1 MRNKK
6 FGRVLVLEEIG
17 YNSLRHDTEWKCQC
31 DCGTIFIT
39 GGNGLRS
46 GKCTSCG
53 CYCKERIQETHKIDM
68 IGEKFGKLTV
78 LEEVPKQGRR
88 IRYKCRCECG
98 NITTVIGEDLR
109 SGHTKSCGCLKSKG
123 EDLISQLL
131 RNNNILFETEK
142 TFDNCRFPDTNYHAR
157 FDFWVNNSY
166 LIEFDG
172 VQHFNIPNKW
182 DSKETY
188 EIRKQRDDF
197 KTEWCKKNNIP
208 LIRIPY
214 TQLSYLTLQDLLLDS
229 SKFKET

>member
-1 MRNKK
+1 MCNKK
-6 FGRVLVLEEIG
+6 FGRVLVLEEVG

-53 CYCKERIQETHKIDM
+53 CYCKERIRETHKINM
-68 IGEKFGKLTV
+68 IGAKFGKLTV
-78 LEEVPKQGRR
+78 LEEAEKQGRK

-98 NITTVIGEDLR
+98 NITTVI
-109 SGHTKSCGCLKSKG
+109 G

-182 DSKETY
+182 DSKENY
-188 EIRKQRDDF
+188 EIRKRRDDF

-214 TQLSYLTLQDLLLDS
+214 TQLSYLTLQDLLLES
-229 SKFKET
+229 SNFKEM